1 VKPPF
6 RSPLVAAAL
15 GTLALAAAGIATAT
29 SQDKP
34 EEGTRQLWD
43 EEFVKAR
50 PAQPAATPAAKAAPA
65 RKSAAR
71 AAGGPSFVGVTLW
84 RLAPAPEG
92 ARGITVE
99 GEGRR
104 WLPERA
110 AVDSAIPEGA
120 HVRIAVEASRPGYLY
135 VIDRERYADG
145 GTGEPMLVFPT
156 RRIRAGDN
164 AVQAGRLIEIPDLA
178 DEPPYFR
185 LRRSRPDHAEEEL
198 LLLVA
203 PEPLAGIAI
212 GEEAQPLSRAQV
224 EDWERRWSARQARL
238 ESPGGAGR
246 AYTASEREAA
256 AAPTRLL
263 TRGEPLPQTL
273 YRVETRAGGPALVS
287 VRLRIGPAGP

>member
-1 VKPPF
+1 MKPRSRTPF
-6 RSPLVAAAL
+6 LAAL
-15 GTLALAAAGIATAT
+15 LGALALAAATLATAS
-29 SQDKP
+29 SQGKP

-50 PAQPAATPAAKAAPA
+50 PAPAAAKAPAP

-71 AAGGPSFVGVTLW
+71 ASGGPSFVGVTLW

-92 ARGITVE
+92 TRGITVE

-104 WLPERA
+104 WAPERA
-110 AVDSAIPEGA
+110 AVDAAIPEGA
-120 HVRIAVEASRPGYLY
+120 HVRVAVEASRPGYLY

-145 GTGEPMLVFPT
+145 STGEPMLVFPT

-164 AVQAGRLIEIPDLA
+164 AVQAGRLIEIPDLS
-178 DEPPYFR
+178 DDPPYFR
-185 LRRSRPDHAEEEL
+185 LKRSRPDHAEEEL
-198 LLLVA
+198 LLLIA
-203 PEPLAGIAI
+203 PEPLPAIAAGQD
-212 GEEAQPLSRAQV
+212 AQPLTRAQV
-224 EDWERRWSARQARL
+224 EEWERQWGARHARL

-256 AAPTRLL
+256 SAPSRLL

-273 YRVETRAGGPALVS
+273 YRIEARAGGPALVS
-287 VRLRIGPAGP
+287 VRLRIAPSTQ